1 MHRPLCCNK
10 LEQHVCGEIGNVK
23 LVDYAMSTIHRPI
36 STFILAQNL
45 TFLQPFYKIVATQ
58 TAIKQLTLKLLSL
71 SAFRSDSKLFK
82 VFENARNTRY
92 SLITSSNIGIAA
104 AIFLLPRFDAVSF
117 SGRPLR
123 VADDSLWF

>member
-1 MHRPLCCNK
+1 
-10 LEQHVCGEIGNVK
+10 
-23 LVDYAMSTIHRPI
+23 MSTIHRPI
-36 STFILAQNL
+36 STFIPAQNL

-104 AIFLLPRFDAVSF
+104 AIFLLPRFDAVNF

-123 VADDSLWF
+123 VADDSLWFNIIYIFFFFFFLFFPFFCLPLFISTF